1 VLGSLFSRLS
11 LRSQIAPLL
20 HAYQSIRYDRATATQ
35 ASSRLNQHIFHLPDG
50 PQQEERDRQM
60 RAAIE
65 DALRVAR
72 GEKSTLASAGN
83 ANQWA
88 DKEKN
93 RVQFGYDADEE
104 AEKWWCNH
112 GHTVQAVM

>member
-1 VLGSLFSRLS
+1 M
-11 LRSQIAPLL
+11 L
-20 HAYQSIRYDRATATQ
+20 HAYQCIRYDRATATQ

-72 GEKSTLASAGN
+72 GETSTLASAGN

-88 DKEKN
+88 DKEKT
-93 RVQFGYDADEE
+93 RMQFGYDADEE
-104 AEKWWCNH
+104 AEKWWREH
-112 GHTVQAVM
+112 GHTLVGSSRK